1 MASSA
6 DTYTDASEAS
16 YLLLQPFDMPING
29 RAIWAIAFS
38 SRSGTLITAAL
49 SVMLTVT
56 FLCLWNLACF
66 IALLSSSKTVKSRRR
81 FAALVVIW
89 NSNDPWFAF
98 TKMLRY
104 TFHYIR
110 KREDGVFGLI
120 WLLVSLAVFGG
131 SIAMGIVGPSLV
143 QIGSAA
149 PVRPEITYHPAEAV
163 PPDYSGVLKV
173 YGLTAPSFLRALGS
187 VEASDVT
194 KRKKL
199 KIKEVALQAWN
210 GAEPMTQIDY
220 EYTINGDEFGL
231 QHGSDL
237 SMAVKGSCVTEY
249 GWGDD
254 KEDAVDVYRLWGIEN
269 AMFPK
274 ISVDLGSLSIRNA
287 PTAMFVPHPKFVEQ
301 YKTAN
306 MSFAIVPS
314 SAHRAS
320 IVDSQTD
327 PWYRTEP
334 ILDQLPD
341 GVHFPYEATH
351 WVKRNRPVLS
361 CWQQDLWTYGSYPKG
376 NLPSIVELARTQPDA
391 VKVPVSLLEVLD
403 LAAGM
408 PMVVTMGTMSGDSAL
423 LSRTTSPNGV
433 IDASA
438 SSAYKDME
446 RLILASYVKTQNVLV
461 DTTMFRSDGNWR
473 NALLGDDNL
482 PKPGAGDFIIVS
494 PKIQTFSMAG
504 LITITVLLGSL
515 LLIEGVITTIIRWH
529 QATSKDPS
537 NNKLMRFKALSAI
550 ELFRRIYELDVD
562 ANDEKDDHWSCHA
575 HWPSTEDDKEYYL
588 RPCTIPGQSPWCKGH
603 ISKTKDDA
611 PAAMTPPP
619 AEKGT
624 SSEPPPVYAG
634 KGDGVQASA
643 IPFTGT
649 SSPTGSPAVSPG
661 REVLEEEVNQR
672 LLGGN

>member
-66 IALLSSSKTVKSRRR
+66 VALLSSSKTVKSRRR
-81 FAALVVIW
+81 FAALVVLW

-104 TFHYIR
+104 TFHYMR
-110 KREDGVFGLI
+110 KREDGVFGLV

-149 PVRPEITYHPAEAV
+149 PVRPEITYHPAEAQEG
-163 PPDYSGVLKV
+163 DYSGVLTV
-173 YGLTAPSFLRALGS
+173 YGLTASSFLRALGS

-194 KRKKL
+194 KRKNVN
-199 KIKEVALQAWN
+199 IGRTPLQASN
-210 GAEPMTQIDY
+210 GEPMVQIDY
-220 EYTINGDEFGL
+220 DYKLNGDDFGL

-249 GWGDD
+249 GWGDASSD
-254 KEDAVDVYRLWGIEN
+254 TADVYRLWHSPN
-269 AMFPK
+269 DMYK
-274 ISVDLGSLSIRNA
+274 ISVDLGSFSIQNA
-287 PTAMFVPHPKFVEQ
+287 PKAMFVPHPEFQEQ
-301 YKTAN
+301 YKAAN
-306 MSFAIVPS
+306 VSFAIVPF

-320 IVDSQTD
+320 IIASQTD

-334 ILDQLPD
+334 VPDKLPD
-341 GVHFPYEATH
+341 DIRFQYEATD
-351 WVKRNRPVLS
+351 WVKRQRPVLS
-361 CWQQDLWTYGSYPKG
+361 CWQQDLWTYGSYPSG
-376 NLPSIVELARTQPDA
+376 NLPSIRELARTQPDA
-391 VKVPVSLLEVLD
+391 VKVPESLLEVLD

-433 IDASA
+433 IDSSA

-473 NALLGDDNL
+473 NVLLGDDNL
-482 PKPGAGDFIIVS
+482 PRKGAGDFIIVS

-504 LITITVLLGSL
+504 LITITVLLASL

-529 QATSKDPS
+529 HASSEDPS
-537 NNKLMRFKALSAI
+537 SNKLMRFKVLSAV
-550 ELFRRIYELDVD
+550 ELFRRIYEPDM
-562 ANDEKDDHWSCHA
+562 NSTDDKWSCHA
-575 HWPSTEDDKEYYL
+575 HWPSTVDDKEFSL
-588 RPCTIPGQSPWCKGH
+588 RPCQTSGGSPSCKGH
-603 ISKTKDDA
+603 ISKPEGDGS
-611 PAAMTPPP
+611 AARTPPP
-619 AEKGT
+619 AEKATG
-624 SSEPPPVYAG
+624 SEPPPV
-634 KGDGVQASA
+634 KGGDVQASA

-649 SSPTGSPAVSPG
+649 SSPTVSPAVSPG
-661 REVLEEEVNQR
+661 REFLEEEVNQR
-672 LLGGN
+672 LLGRN